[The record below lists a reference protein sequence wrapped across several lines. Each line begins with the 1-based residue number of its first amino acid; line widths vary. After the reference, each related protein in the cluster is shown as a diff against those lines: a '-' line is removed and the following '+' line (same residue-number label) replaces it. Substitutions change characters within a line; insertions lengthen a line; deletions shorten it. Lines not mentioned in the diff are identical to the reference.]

1 MEVFPGVEGLVH
13 ISQISQAYCNASRSP
28 SRRDQVQVKV
38 LEVNP
43 EEHRIAFKYQ
53 SVRTKT

>member
-1 MEVFPGVEGLVH
+1 MH
-13 ISQISQAYCNASRSP
+13 ISQISHKHIATP
-28 SRRDQVQVKV
+28 HEVLHEGDQVQVKV